1 MTFKK
6 ILVALDG
13 SSNSQVAAE
22 YGFWLAS
29 NLGAS
34 LAGQHVIDPR
44 LVDLFIE
51 PEFGEELG
59 FGVSISTSEKV
70 FTALRRIGK
79 VVLDLFASEAAN
91 RGLKIT
97 TFLDEGYVSEE
108 IVKHGDKHD
117 LLIIGHRGKGK
128 RAVPSRLMLGSVA
141 ERVAINAD
149 VPVLI
154 AVQPVSRV
162 KQILVAYDGSE
173 PARGALLM
181 AENLAKNTGAKLKA
195 LTIVTSDQNKAEA
208 QFLVEQGESYL
219 REYAAENIF
228 SIEEGAV
235 TNTLLGYANN
245 TDSLLVLGAYGFK
258 NPDANVLGST
268 TTKVIREA
276 KSSVLVFR
284 PARVRGKAAG
294 GSKLKQVIAK

>member
-13 SSNSQVAAE
+13 SSNSQIAAD

-34 LAGQHVIDPR
+34 LVGQHVVDPR

-51 PEFGEELG
+51 PEFAEELG
-59 FGVSISTSEKV
+59 FGVSVDTSEKV
-70 FTALRRIGK
+70 FAALRKIGK
-79 VVLDLFASEAAN
+79 VILNLFASEAAN
-91 RGLKIT
+91 RGLKVT
-97 TFLDEGYVSEE
+97 TFLDEGYVAEE
-108 IVKHGDKHD
+108 IVKYSDKCD
-117 LLIIGHRGKGK
+117 LVIVGHRGKGK
-128 RAVPSRLMLGSVA
+128 RAVPSRLMLGSMA
-141 ERVAINAD
+141 ERVAVNAD

-154 AVQPVSRV
+154 AVQPVSRI

-195 LTIVTSDQNKAEA
+195 VTIVTSDQNKAEA
-208 QFLVEQGESYL
+208 EFLVEQGESYL
-219 REYAAENIF
+219 KEYAAESVF
-228 SIEEGAV
+228 TIEEGAIS
-235 TNTLLGYANN
+235 NTLLGYANK

-258 NPDANVLGST
+258 NPDSNVLGST

-284 PARVRGKAAG
+284 PTRARHKGTVDNN
-294 GSKLKQVIAK
+294 LKQVIAK